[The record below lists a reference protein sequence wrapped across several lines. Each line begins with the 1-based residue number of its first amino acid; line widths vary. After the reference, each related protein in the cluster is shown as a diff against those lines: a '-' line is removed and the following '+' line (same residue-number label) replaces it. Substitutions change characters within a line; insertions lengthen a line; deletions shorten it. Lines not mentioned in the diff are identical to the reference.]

1 MRAGAS
7 RLVALHDALAQ
18 RHAPRVMEAFVGV
31 ARDDPALLTP
41 AEYRGMLRVLL
52 RAEPRS
58 PSTVQHVLLM
68 LEHMQ
73 ERVSVAPASAAE
85 ALVHAELVHM
95 LRDAYVWNGL
105 LTCTR
110 PKLSSMFQMLAR
122 GASVLRATDGT
133 PCVPAYTPLAGLG
146 VAPYRAFPDTVTY
159 NVLLHAIV
167 QGARARRLSP
177 VPPSIVP
184 LTVWHTLHTP
194 PTRPSTERVVLELWR
209 HMCQAPHTQ
218 PSPISWCIRLQLY
231 IRMGRLDDVHA
242 CMRDMQAHDAVSL
255 DALHAVW
262 QAYARTGGTHLHE
275 AWCAFRAQTP
285 TAAWTRATGLDAV
298 PRIEP
303 SATTFGIVTRLLAE
317 RGDVWAALRVM
328 HDGLAQGACRVSP
341 ATYYALFHALAHTQ
355 RTPATSR
362 VLAELMEGYL
372 ALAPRVPR
380 RRLGTLLQAL
390 RRHAPSA
397 AMEVRLKSAA
407 GTRH

>member
-1 MRAGAS
+1 MRKEAS
-7 RLVALHDALAQ
+7 RLAALHDALAQ

-58 PSTVQHVLLM
+58 PLMVQHVLLM

-73 ERVSVAPASAAE
+73 ERVSVAPSSAAD

-95 LRDAYVWNGL
+95 LRDAYVWNSL
-105 LTCTR
+105 LTCAR
-110 PKLSSMFQMLAR
+110 PKLPSMFQMLAR
-122 GASVLRATDGT
+122 GASILRATDGT
-133 PCVPAYTPLAGLG
+133 PCVPAYTPIAGLG

-159 NVLLHAIV
+159 NVLLHTIV
-167 QGARARRLSP
+167 QGASAKRLPP
-177 VPPSIVP
+177 VPSSIVP
-184 LTVWHTLHTP
+184 LTAWHALHTP
-194 PTRPSTERVVLELWR
+194 PTRQTTERIMLDLWR
-209 HMCQAPHTQ
+209 HMRQAPHTQ

-242 CMRDMQAHDAVSL
+242 CMRDMQAHHAVSL

-275 AWCAFRAQTP
+275 AWRCFRAQTP
-285 TAAWTRATGLDAV
+285 TSLWARVTGLDTV
-298 PRIEP
+298 PPVVP

-317 RGDVWAALRVM
+317 RGDLSAALHVM
-328 HDGLAQGACRVSP
+328 HEGLAQGACHVSP
-341 ATYYALFHALAHTQ
+341 STYHALFHALAQTE

-362 VLAELMEGYL
+362 VFAELIEGYL
-372 ALAPRVPR
+372 ALETRVPR
-380 RRLGTLLQAL
+380 RHLGTLLQAL

-397 AMEVRLKSAA
+397 AMEERLASAA